1 MLRVGIYDAE
11 FHSRHG
17 FYEEEQI
24 IGNRFLVTIEV
35 AFHTGKN
42 LAADEISHTVNYEQ
56 LYAIA
61 QEQMQQPKK
70 LLETVG
76 QGITDQIIT
85 LFPFINNLSVSIK
98 KLNPPLSGPVGYS
111 GITILWP

>member
-1 MLRVGIYDAE
+1 MLKVGIYDAE
-11 FHSRHG
+11 FYSRHG

-24 IGNRFLVTIEV
+24 IGNRFMVTIEV
-35 AFHTGKN
+35 AFQNNKDLNADKITHT
-42 LAADEISHTVNYEQ
+42 INYEQ

-61 QEQMQQPKK
+61 EEEMQQPKK

-76 QGITDQIIT
+76 QSIADRITRQ
-85 LFPFINNLSVSIK
+85 FAFIKALTVSVK
-98 KLNPPLSGPVGYS
+98 KLNPPLRGTVGHS